1 MSIHRRR
8 EAISTHISLYKT
20 YFYITKKGVL
30 WETIVR
36 SAVDQG
42 KLFRYNLPEQKPVAT
57 CPRKNFTGEAVFQGV
72 VVQGLIIQGNMSG

>member
-1 MSIHRRR
+1 MSIHCRR

-30 WETIVR
+30 WETIV
-36 SAVDQG
+36 VDQG
-42 KLFRYNLPEQKPVAT
+42 KLFRYNLPEQKPVTT
-57 CPRKNFTGEAVFQGV
+57 CPRKNFTGEAVFQRV